1 MPDIFYEKNFFKNQK
16 QLNGCARKVVLL
28 SYSLILLYRQKMIEK
43 NTTEENNSPKTL
55 MDLTKEDDKVSGVFD
70 G

>member
-1 MPDIFYEKNFFKNQK
+1 
-16 QLNGCARKVVLL
+16 
-28 SYSLILLYRQKMIEK
+28 MIEK
-43 NTTEENNSPKTL
+43 NTTEENNLLKTL